1 MNTEFLQRRRALL
14 SQIAKVRLASLLVMN
29 PKHWYYLTGF
39 TGESGALII
48 SRRGAALITDGRF
61 LEQARQETSGVR
73 VLLQDGSLLS
83 SIGKFLKGQR
93 GGRVGF
99 GPSQLTIAQF
109 RGLRKAAGRAVRWVA
124 ADGQVEGL
132 RAKKTPFEISQMRRA
147 AHLAGDVLEGAI
159 KLLKPGVREIEI
171 GAEIEYQ
178 MRRRGASG
186 PAFETI
192 VAFGERSAYP
202 HARPTAKRLK
212 KNELVVL
219 DLGAILA
226 HYCSDITRTVFVGRA
241 SPRIRQ
247 WYRAVQEAQEAA
259 RAAVKAGVRGG
270 DVDSAARRVLAA
282 HKLDRYFTHST
293 GHGLGLEVHEEPRL
307 ARGQKQT
314 LEPGNVVTIEPGV
327 YVPGIGG
334 IRIEDD
340 IVVHED
346 QAEVLT
352 RVPRDFI
359 EI

>member
-1 MNTEFLQRRRALL
+1 MSTEFLQRRRALL
-14 SQIAKVRLASLLVMN
+14 SQMAKARLASLLVMN

-48 SRRGAALITDGRF
+48 SRKGTALITDGRF
-61 LEQARQETSGVR
+61 LEQARQETSRVR
-73 VLLQDGSLLS
+73 VVAQNGSLLKS
-83 SIGKFLKGQR
+83 TGEFLKSQGS
-93 GGRVGF
+93 GRVGF
-99 GPSQLTIAQF
+99 GTSQLTVAQF
-109 RGLRKAAGRAVRWVA
+109 QGLRKEAGRRVRWVA
-124 ADGQVEGL
+124 ADGKVEGL
-132 RAKKTPFEISQMRRA
+132 RARKTPGEIAQMRKA
-147 AHLAGDVLEGAI
+147 AHLAGDVLQGVL
-159 KLLKPGVREIEI
+159 KLLRPGVREIEI

-202 HARPTAKRLK
+202 HARPTGKRLK

-241 SPRIRQ
+241 SQHIRQ
-247 WYRAVQEAQEAA
+247 WYGAVQEAQEAA
-259 RAAVKAGVRGG
+259 RAAVKAGIRGG
-270 DVDSAARRVLAA
+270 DVDNAARSVLAA
-282 HKLDRYFTHST
+282 HKLDRHFTHST

-314 LEPGNVVTIEPGV
+314 LEPGNVVTIEPGI

-340 IVVHED
+340 VVVYED
-346 QAEVLT
+346 RTEVLT